1 MSARLTRAVIASP
14 ARAAAIIEQ
23 VAAKHRVNESALLVS
38 RWRRSVVLP
47 KAEIVYR
54 LKRELGWPYQMI
66 ASHLGITAG
75 NAHKLFRRWEA
86 TLAEHSV
93 FLPENVVPRAEHDR
107 VVAEIEM
114 RAQSA
119 EAQLAEIVEGVK
131 HAPVLAERIASDLD
145 LKLRSAIVLAVVSN
159 VYPRAIKE
167 DALLDGYE
175 SVRCALNYGVRE
187 VTGEIM
193 RANIRDLRR
202 AFAARKWSDPIA
214 SGEEFGSRRLTT
226 PGAVLLS
233 DRFGSPRKSLIVAAR
248 EMAA

>member
-23 VAAKHRVNESALLVS
+23 VATKHRVNESALLVG
-38 RWRRSVVLP
+38 RWRRDVVLP

-66 ASHLGITAG
+66 AAHLGVTAG
-75 NAHKLFRRWEA
+75 NAHKLFRVWEKA
-86 TLAEHSV
+86 LAQYIV
-93 FLPENVVPRAEHDR
+93 FLPENVVSRDEHDR
-107 VVAEIEM
+107 AVAEIET

-131 HAPVLAERIASDLD
+131 RAPVLAERIATELD

-175 SVRCALNYGVRE
+175 SVRCALSYGVRE
-187 VTGEIM
+187 VTGDIM
-193 RANIRDLRR
+193 RTNIKDLRR
-202 AFAARKWSDPIA
+202 TFADRNWGDPIA

-233 DRFGSPRKSLIVAAR
+233 DRFGSPRKSLIVAAE